1 MTVWAGLI
9 VSRVLRL
16 AGSLVPAGADA
27 DALLAAADGPR
38 LNLAEPLAQAAATAG
53 IEIPDTDDHLRVF
66 LAARN
71 AAAPVALDVR
81 GLVVGLADGRLG
93 LTIGRGRVIESYGDG
108 LAVVTNPE
116 PGRYVEAFTV
126 PGVLTLAGLS

>member
-9 VSRVLRL
+9 VSRVLHL

-27 DALLAAADGPR
+27 DALLAATAGPR
-38 LNLAEPLAQAAATAG
+38 LNLAEPLAQAAAVQGLTV
-53 IEIPDTDDHLRVF
+53 PSTDDHLRVF

-71 AAAPVALDVR
+71 TGVPVRTDIR

-93 LTIGRGRVIESYGDG
+93 LTIGRGRVIESHGDG
-108 LAVVTNPE
+108 LTVVISPE